1 MKNHLFT
8 VAAFVLGVVVGF
20 SFVATGSEPY
30 GVVVDE
36 GPVYDGQKKL
46 IDSFVKAFT
55 AGDAEDCAKLY
66 TEDTIYMQAELPMEV
81 GRDVVLASYQ
91 EYFKGRTNK
100 IIEMA
105 EPISEVITFGNMAAF
120 RGTGKNIEET
130 PAGERVTKTYKYMIL
145 SEKQPGGSWQM
156 KWDIY
161 NFDADYGD
169 E

>member
-1 MKNHLFT
+1 MKNNIIAV
-8 VAAFVLGVVVGF
+8 VAFGLGVVVGF

-30 GVVVDE
+30 GVVVSS
-36 GPVYDGQKKL
+36 GPVYEGQKKL
-46 IDSFVKAFT
+46 IGSFEQAFT
-55 AGDAEDCAKLY
+55 EGDAEACAKLY

-81 GRDVVLASYQ
+81 GRDVVLSGYR

-100 IIEMA
+100 VIEVS
-105 EPISEVITFGNMAAF
+105 EPISEVISFGNMAAF

-145 SEKQPGGSWQM
+145 SEKQPDGSWQM

>member
-1 MKNHLFT
+1 M
-8 VAAFVLGVVVGF
+8 AAFVLGVVVGF
-20 SFVATGSEPY
+20 SFVATGSKPY

-46 IDSFVKAFT
+46 IDSFVKAFN
-55 AGDAEDCAKLY
+55 AGDAEGCAKLY
-66 TEDTIYMQAELPMEV
+66 TDDTIYMQAELPMKV
-81 GRDVVLASYQ
+81 GRDVVLAGYQ
-91 EYFKGRTNK
+91 EYFKGSTNK

-130 PAGERVTKTYKYMIL
+130 PSGVQETKTYKYMIL
-145 SEKQPGGSWQM
+145 SQKQPDGSWQM
-156 KWDIY
+156 LWDIY
-161 NFDADYGD
+161 NYDADYSN

>member
-30 GVVVDE
+30 GLVVDE
-36 GPVYDGQKKL
+36 GPVYGGQKKL

-55 AGDAEDCAKLY
+55 AGDAEGCAVLH

-81 GRDVVLASYQ
+81 GRDVVLAGYQ
-91 EYFKGRTNK
+91 EYFKGCTNK
-100 IIEMA
+100 IIEMG
-105 EPISEVITFGNMAAF
+105 EPIAEVITFGNMAAF
-120 RGTGKNIEET
+120 RGTGKNIDET
-130 PAGERVTKTYKYMIL
+130 PAGVRKTKTYKYMIL
-145 SEKQPGGSWQM
+145 SEKQPDGWWQM

-161 NFDADYGD
+161 NYDADYGED
-169 E
+169 

>member
-55 AGDAEDCAKLY
+55 AGDAEGCAKLY

-81 GRDVVLASYQ
+81 GREVVLAGYQ